1 MRQVIK
7 LLFIAILFFS
17 CSKQSSTQE
26 NQEGYVCFTDYYGR
40 SKKINTNPQKV
51 ISLSPGITELIFDIK
66 MGKRIV
72 GRTNYCNYPPEA
84 KNIKS
89 MGGISDANIELIVA
103 QQPDLVLTA
112 SMVSK
117 QMIERLESLGLNVVC
132 LPERNKVSDVYET
145 ISLLG
150 KIFEQEDL
158 CDSLI
163 DNMKQKLADIEKNL
177 DNSKK
182 PSVYYVAGFG
192 ETGDYTAGGN
202 TFINDIIRLA
212 GGENLAKDLNGW
224 AISKEA
230 IFARQPDF
238 IIVRQED
245 LNTFKSTAPYNKLK
259 AVIENRVLGIESS
272 LTDCQTLRSVEA
284 IKQINDF
291 ISKNQ

>member
-1 MRQVIK
+1 MKRLIK

-17 CSKQSSTQE
+17 CSKQNPAQE
-26 NQEGYVCFTDYYGR
+26 NQEGCIYFTDYYGR

-51 ISLSPGITELIFDIK
+51 ISLSPGITELLFDIK
-66 MGKRIV
+66 MGERIV
-72 GRTNYCNYPPEA
+72 GRTNYCNYPPKA
-84 KNIKS
+84 KSIKS
-89 MGGISDANIELIVA
+89 MGGISDASLELIVA
-103 QQPDLVLTA
+103 QQPDLILTA

-117 QMIERLESLGLNVVC
+117 QMIERIESLGLNVVC

-150 KIFEQEDL
+150 KIFEQEEL

-163 DNMKQKLADIEKNL
+163 NNMKQKLTAIEKQV
-177 DNSKK
+177 SKDK
-182 PSVYYVAGFG
+182 RPSVYYVAGFG

-202 TFINDIIRLA
+202 TFINDIITLA
-212 GGENLAKDLNGW
+212 GGENIAKDLNGW

>member
-1 MRQVIK
+1 
-7 LLFIAILFFS
+7 
-17 CSKQSSTQE
+17 
-26 NQEGYVCFTDYYGR
+26 
-40 SKKINTNPQKV
+40 
-51 ISLSPGITELIFDIK
+51 
-66 MGKRIV
+66 
-72 GRTNYCNYPPEA
+72 
-84 KNIKS
+84 
-89 MGGISDANIELIVA
+89 
-103 QQPDLVLTA
+103 
-112 SMVSK
+112 
-117 QMIERLESLGLNVVC
+117 
-132 LPERNKVSDVYET
+132 
-145 ISLLG
+145 
-150 KIFEQEDL
+150 
-158 CDSLI
+158 I
-163 DNMKQKLADIEKNL
+163 DNMKQKLADIEKNI

>member
-1 MRQVIK
+1 
-7 LLFIAILFFS
+7 
-17 CSKQSSTQE
+17 KQSSTQE

-163 DNMKQKLADIEKNL
+163 DNMKQKLADIEKNI